1 MSTAKL
7 ILGSSSPRRQELLK
21 QVHLPFSVRTPDID
35 ESQIT
40 TNNPIEKVEQLAR
53 RKSQAI
59 PLLDEKEVILTADTV
74 VSYKQQIFEKPKN
87 KEAAI
92 QMISDLSGEM
102 HEVYTGVKIRSST
115 QELVFVERSEV
126 EFWPLSEEEINWYVS
141 TPDPYDK
148 AGAYGIQSLGAAF
161 VKRING
167 DYATIVGLP
176 ISKVVQELRQFS
188 IFPY

>member
-1 MSTAKL
+1 MSTATL

-21 QVHLPFSVRTPDID
+21 QVHLPFSIRTPDID

-40 TNNPIEKVEQLAR
+40 TNNPIEKVEQLAI

-74 VSYKQQIFEKPKN
+74 VSYKEQIFEKPKN

-92 QMISDLSGEM
+92 QMISELSGET
-102 HEVYTGVKIRSST
+102 HEVYTGVKIRSSE

-176 ISKVVQELRQFS
+176 ISKVIRELRQFS

>member
-35 ESQIT
+35 ESQIR
-40 TNNPIEKVEQLAR
+40 TNNPVEKVEQLAI

-87 KEAAI
+87 KETAI
-92 QMISDLSGEM
+92 QMISDLSGET
-102 HEVYTGVKIRSST
+102 HEVYTGVKIRSLE

-126 EFWPLSEEEINWYVS
+126 EFWPLSEEEIDWYVS
-141 TPDPYDK
+141 TTDPYDK

-176 ISKVVQELRQFS
+176 ISKVVRELRPFS